1 MQKTQEMQEMGIQFL
16 GQEALL
22 EKEIATHSSILTW
35 SIPMDRGSYQSTVL
49 CHKELDMTE

>member
-1 MQKTQEMQEMGIQFL
+1 MGIQFL